1 MPQKNDWITTAEAAK
16 ISGYHVNYIRRLIK
30 SDAVNGRKVWGREWQ
45 VSRSSL
51 LAHIRKAEK
60 LGAKRG
66 PKAGA

>member
-1 MPQKNDWITTAEAAK
+1 MAKEDWITTTEAAE

-30 SDAVNGRKVWGREWQ
+30 SDKVKGRKVWGREWQ

-51 LAHIRKAEK
+51 LAHTRKAEK
-60 LGAKRG
+60 LEAKRG